1 MVDRLRATRIK
12 SKSGEKECMYLSNQT
27 RISRWLKTIHRE
39 TNLDDVLQIS
49 AVYVNVSKGEQAKAG
64 DLKKAFGNKPQDDI
78 IKEVPRLAF
87 PTEIHVHW
95 NSIQILKGGELQ
107 VGEKEREHELGALRK
122 DITHRVQE
130 SIVDP
135 ATQRPYS
142 IALLEKALD
151 EVGFSVDPAK
161 NAKSQVLAAIK
172 LLLEKSS
179 LPVQRA
185 RMRVRITLQEE
196 DAERLQDKIKEV
208 AAIVEDTGVHDKLWE
223 SVGFLTIFFLINTY
237 YPSDSANR
245 SVTIPSIQRTFGQGV

>member
-1 MVDRLRATRIK
+1 M
-12 SKSGEKECMYLSNQT
+12 
-27 RISRWLKTIHRE
+27 
-39 TNLDDVLQIS
+39 
-49 AVYVNVSKGEQAKAG
+49 
-64 DLKKAFGNKPQDDI
+64 
-78 IKEVPRLAF
+78 
-87 PTEIHVHW
+87 
-95 NSIQILKGGELQ
+95 
-107 VGEKEREHELGALRK
+107 RK

-142 IALLEKALD
+142 IALVEKALD

-185 RMRVRITLQEE
+185 RMRVRITLPEE
-196 DAERLQDKIKEV
+196 DAEKLQDKIKEV

-223 SVGFLTIFFLINTY
+223 SVGFLAIFFLINTY